1 MERVPVG
8 VGSQNRV
15 FCASLPAHG
24 RFPRSAAVP
33 SPAPPASADSR
44 GPPRSAPRTAGRPG
58 GLPRKLPNRPVPVH
72 QVVQGIEVLPRALLR
87 VTRHQDPLQLSAG
100 TPLRVGH
107 SGKDPLFQALEPPGP
122 GRPVGEHGWNPA
134 QHRRKAIPRV
144 FVEIARL
151 DRNPAPLRLRAE
163 GISQGDSRE
172 GSRTSGE
179 FPVKPGDSRPK
190 TGFFAVSTIRF
201 RYWSQMEVP
210 FSGGHEFRMVHLP
223 LHGSPHP
230 DQTRPRG
237 SARAPA
243 ASADR
248 GVRSCRKGRQG

>member
-107 SGKDPLFQALEPPGP
+107 SGKDPLFQALEPPGS

-151 DRNPAPLRLRAE
+151 DRNPAPTPAA
-163 GISQGDSRE
+163 G
-172 GSRTSGE
+172 
-179 FPVKPGDSRPK
+179 
-190 TGFFAVSTIRF
+190 
-201 RYWSQMEVP
+201 
-210 FSGGHEFRMVHLP
+210 GGHLAGRFSRRFPNLRRISGQTGRFP
-223 LHGSPHP
+223 PQNGILRRLHDPIQVLESDGG
-230 DQTRPRG
+230 TFFG
-237 SARAPA
+237 RA
-243 ASADR
+243 
-248 GVRSCRKGRQG
+248 